1 MFSLRTKIEAG
12 LALTLLI
19 CMFLLHIYYNKFQN
33 EKSQKQGIEQLFS
46 KKQAEIELYRNH
58 NNQLVAKNEAITLE
72 NKSVKDLVKQGNL
85 SFLKDFDNLKKNYKN
100 LEFAYQ
106 IQVKIS
112 DSLKGKL
119 NFKDTIN
126 IDSKGDTVKFKA
138 FKWEVKDKWREVS
151 LKQITPDSVVFKE
164 VQNVPLDGVLYWKRK
179 WFLGKKRYWA
189 EATSENPHVTIPKLL
204 NLKVGKKK

>member
-1 MFSLRTKIEAG
+1 MFSLRTKIEA
-12 LALTLLI
+12 ALGVTLLI
-19 CMFLLHIYYNKFQN
+19 CIFLLHIYYNKFQE

-46 KKQAEIELYRNH
+46 KKQAEVELYRNH
-58 NNQLVAKNEAITLE
+58 NNQLVTQNEAVTLE

-106 IQVKIS
+106 MQVRIS
-112 DSLKGKL
+112 DSLKSKL
-119 NFKDTIN
+119 QFKDTVYIT
-126 IDSKGDTVKFKA
+126 SKGDTIKFKA
-138 FKWEVKDKWREVS
+138 FSWETKDKWRDIS
-151 LKQITPDSVVFKE
+151 LKQVSPDSVLFKE
-164 VQNVPLDGVLYWKRK
+164 HQLVPLDGVLYWKRK

-204 NLKVGKKK
+204 NLRIGKKK